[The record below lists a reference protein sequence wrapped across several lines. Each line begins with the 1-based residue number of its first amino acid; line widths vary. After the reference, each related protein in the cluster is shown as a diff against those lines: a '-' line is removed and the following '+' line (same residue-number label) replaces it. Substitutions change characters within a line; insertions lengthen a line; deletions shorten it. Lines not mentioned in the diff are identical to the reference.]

1 MVLFGLFFLTSTRYL
16 NVLQFKTQTV
26 KKIFVTKVTELMLDP
41 SADTGFVKIKI
52 VLCDTYVSV
61 ISVYVSKEKSFE
73 HIAVRRNN
81 VIYGSIVPTMGKLS
95 SWAPV
100 ESMSWNVIPATDE
113 SCV

>member
-1 MVLFGLFFLTSTRYL
+1 M
-16 NVLQFKTQTV
+16 QFKTQTV

-41 SADTGFVKIKI
+41 WADTGFVIKI

-61 ISVYVSKEKSFE
+61 TSVYVSKEKSFE

-81 VIYGSIVPTMGKLS
+81 VIYGSIVPAMGKLS

>member
-1 MVLFGLFFLTSTRYL
+1 M
-16 NVLQFKTQTV
+16 QFKTQTV

-41 SADTGFVKIKI
+41 WADTSLKKKI

-81 VIYGSIVPTMGKLS
+81 VIYRSIVPAMGKLS